1 MNINDAFP
9 GQYLKAADLKGRN
22 VRLIMREV
30 VVEDLG
36 SGEQRERKPVLYFEK
51 TDRGFV
57 LNKTNAMYIADMYG
71 PETTAWAGK
80 TIVLY
85 PTKVEFSGRLVDTIR
100 VEYIPLAHRAAAM
113 QAPLARDE
121 PPPHVDIPDNVP
133 PPRTNG
139 NGSYAAAKN
148 GVKLPMATAA
158 GIDDE
163 IPF

>member
-22 VRLIMREV
+22 VRLIMRDV
-30 VVEDLG
+30 VMEDLS

-51 TDRGFV
+51 TERGFV

-71 PETTAWAGK
+71 PETTAWIGK
-80 TIVLY
+80 PITIY

-100 VEYIPLAHRAAAM
+100 IEYVPPAQRAAVM
-113 QAPLARDE
+113 QAPLSHDE
-121 PPPHVDIPDNVP
+121 PPPHDAIPDNVP
-133 PPRTNG
+133 PPRANG
-139 NGSYAAAKN
+139 NGAAYAAAKN
-148 GVKLPMATAA
+148 GVHLPARAA

>member
-80 TIVLY
+80 PIVLY

-100 VEYIPLAHRAAAM
+100 VEYIPPAQRAAAM
-113 QAPLARDE
+113 QAPLTHDE
-121 PPPHVDIPDNVP
+121 PPPHVDIPDNAP
-133 PPRTNG
+133 PPRSNG
-139 NGSYAAAKN
+139 NGSYAAARN
-148 GVKLPMATAA
+148 GVTLPMAKVV
-158 GIDDE
+158 DDE